1 MSDSVRERL
10 EQETGKALLRN
21 AIFGWESAAM
31 LGGTVAAAALLP
43 NVIPWIPWFLWVIVG
58 VIGETAVIVTRLTD
72 KREQQKALEGL
83 FREKYTFAGIRD
95 RNLQEKLKE
104 AEQYRQRIQAV
115 VDQHREGVLRDRL
128 KRTTDQVYDWIANM
142 VTLARRLDTYRSDP
156 ILRRDLQEAPR
167 EVDRLKARLSVE
179 RDARVREQMSA
190 TLESSQQQVQA
201 LSELKGRMD
210 RADLQ
215 LDHSLA
221 ALGTVYSQLLLIG
234 TNEVDSDRADQLR
247 DDIQGEVLAL
257 KDIVDSLNDVYHA
270 TSASEAALSPEQAQA
285 ARRLQQSD
293 RASK

>member
-1 MSDSVRERL
+1 MSDSIRERL
-10 EQETGKALLRN
+10 EQQVGTALLRN

-31 LGGTVAAAALLP
+31 VGGTVAASALLP
-43 NVIPWIPWFLWVIVG
+43 NAIPWIPWFAWAIVG
-58 VIGETAVIVTRLTD
+58 LIGEVAVIITRLTD
-72 KREQQKALEGL
+72 KAEQQKTLEGL
-83 FREKYTFAGIRD
+83 FREKYTFSGIRD

-104 AEQYRQRIQAV
+104 AEQYRQRIQALV
-115 VDQHREGVLRDRL
+115 NQHREGVLRDRL

-156 ILRRDLQEAPR
+156 ILRRDLDNAPR
-167 EVDRLKARLSVE
+167 EVDRLKARLAVE
-179 RDARVREQMSA
+179 RDPRVREQMTT
-190 TLESSQQQVQA
+190 TLESNQQQVQA
-201 LSELKGRMD
+201 LTELRGRMD

-257 KDIVDSLNDVYHA
+257 KDIVDSLNEVYNT
-270 TSASEAALSPEQAQA
+270 TSTELSPEQAQT
-285 ARRLQQSD
+285 ARRLQSD

>member
-1 MSDSVRERL
+1 MSDSIRDRL
-10 EQETGKALLRN
+10 EQDVGKALLRN

-31 LGGTVAAAALLP
+31 VGGTIAAAALLP
-43 NVIPWIPWFLWVIVG
+43 NLISWIPWFVWALVG
-58 VIGETAVIVTRLTD
+58 VVGETALIITRLTD
-72 KREQQKALEGL
+72 KAEQQKALEGL
-83 FREKYTFAGIRD
+83 FREKYSISGIRD

-128 KRTTDQVYDWIANM
+128 KRTTDEVYDWIANM
-142 VTLARRLDTYRSDP
+142 VTLARRLDLYRSDP
-156 ILRRDLQEAPR
+156 ILRRDLEQAPR
-167 EVDRLKARLSVE
+167 EVDRLKARLGVE
-179 RDARVREQMSA
+179 RDPRVREQMTA

-201 LSELKGRMD
+201 LSELRGRMD

-247 DDIQGEVLAL
+247 DDISGEVLAL
-257 KDIVDSLNDVYHA
+257 KDIVDSLNEVYNT
-270 TSASEAALSPEQAQA
+270 TSTELSPEQTET
-285 ARRLQQSD
+285 ARRVQQTN
-293 RASK
+293 RAGK

>member
-1 MSDSVRERL
+1 MTESVRDRL
-10 EQETGKALLRN
+10 ERDVGAALLRN

-43 NVIPWIPWFLWVIVG
+43 NVISFIPWFAWAILG
-58 VIGETAVIVTRLTD
+58 VIGETAVIITRLTD
-72 KREQQKALEGL
+72 KAEQQKALEGL
-83 FREKYTFAGIRD
+83 FREKYSLSGIRD

-104 AEQYRQRIQAV
+104 AEQYRLRIQAV

-142 VTLARRLDTYRSDP
+142 VTLARRLDVYRSDP
-156 ILRRDLQEAPR
+156 ILRRDMEHVPR
-167 EVDRLKARLSVE
+167 EVERLKARLSNE
-179 RDARVREQMSA
+179 RDPRVRQQMTT
-190 TLESSQQQVQA
+190 TLESNRQQIQA
-201 LSELKGRMD
+201 LSELRGRMD

-215 LDHSLA
+215 MDHSLA

-247 DDIQGEVLAL
+247 DDIRGEVLAL
-257 KDIVDSLNDVYHA
+257 KDIVDSLNEVYNT
-270 TSASEAALSPEQAQA
+270 TSTELSPEQTET
-285 ARRLQQSD
+285 ARRLQQTN